1 MIDESKLQL
10 FKLQAD
16 ICKTFADAKRLM
28 IIHELREQEMSVGQ
42 LVAKL
47 ELPQANVSQHL
58 AILRERGVVSTR
70 HQGTTV
76 FYRLTSPK
84 IGEACDLVRGV
95 LEDQLDNNRILADS
109 IGSR

>member
-1 MIDESKLQL
+1 IT
-10 FKLQAD
+10 D
-16 ICKTFADAKRLM
+16 IRRGFFYYQNGIEVAIPYHRVRAIRKKGGEVIWEKR
-28 IIHELREQEMSVGQ
+28 
-42 LVAKL
+42 
-47 ELPQANVSQHL
+47 NVSQHL